1 MTLLRLRTP
10 EVVRLLF
17 GEVGLEAVVFEPVV
31 LEAVVLV
38 AVALSGVVVF
48 FFVTGGVAFSGTDVF
63 LSGTVPALSCCGAG

>member
-17 GEVGLEAVVFEPVV
+17 GEVGLEAVVFEPVF
-31 LEAVVLV
+31 
-38 AVALSGVVVF
+38 LSGVVVF

>member
-17 GEVGLEAVVFEPVV
+17 GEVGLEAVVFEPVF
-31 LEAVVLV
+31 
-38 AVALSGVVVF
+38 LSGVVVF
-48 FFVTGGVAFSGTDVF
+48 FFVTGGVVFSGTDVF

>member
-17 GEVGLEAVVFEPVV
+17 WEVGLEAVVFEPVF
-31 LEAVVLV
+31 
-38 AVALSGVVVF
+38 LSGVVVF

>member
-17 GEVGLEAVVFEPVV
+17 WEVGLEAVVFEPVF
-31 LEAVVLV
+31 
-38 AVALSGVVVF
+38 LSGVVVF

-63 LSGTVPALSCCGAG
+63 LSGVVSALSCCGAG